1 MCAYRK
7 LNAKHRTE
15 GVGYPDN
22 DSRCDLV
29 DDIVIEAADWRT
41 AISIAETNMEVDVSN
56 VKLS

>member
-7 LNAKHRTE
+7 LDAKHRTE

-41 AISIAETNMEVDVSN
+41 AISIAEMNMKVNVSN
-56 VKLS
+56 G